1 MAAEAGRQCYQ
12 RTKTSEIPMTVIDNH
27 AEWWSDAACSAA
39 DPDLFFPISPSGPAL
54 RQVAQAKALCTRCH
68 VQQACLGYTLDAG
81 PVQGIWGGTT
91 EAERGLLWQRERKAR
106 ARPAQEQAA
115 GPVLARPALSP

>member
-1 MAAEAGRQCYQ
+1 
-12 RTKTSEIPMTVIDNH
+12 MTVIDNH
-27 AEWWSDAACSAA
+27 AEWWSDAACSTA

-68 VQQACLGYTLDAG
+68 VQQACLGYALNAG

>member
-12 RTKTSEIPMTVIDNH
+12 RTKTSEVPMTVIDNH
-27 AEWWSDAACSAA
+27 AEWWSDAACSTV

-68 VQQACLGYTLDAG
+68 VQQACLGYALDTG

>member
-1 MAAEAGRQCYQ
+1 
-12 RTKTSEIPMTVIDNH
+12 MTVIDNH

-39 DPDLFFPISPSGPAL
+39 DPDLSFPISPSGPAL
-54 RQVAQAKALCTRCH
+54 RQVAQAKTLCTRCH
-68 VQQACLGYTLDAG
+68 VQQACLGYALDAG